1 MENNSGLNE
10 LLSGFSPANRNEWIK
25 AAASEIDGKNP
36 LEALQWHI
44 SGITGLP
51 YYDSENTPKNPF
63 SLTPSDSEFYGAR
76 SWHNLPKI
84 KVLDTQEANQKALH
98 YLADG
103 ADGILFELQDDF
115 SFETLLNNI
124 EWPFCSIGLS
134 LEVITPDFCN
144 QLEKYLEQ
152 KKFDPTSI
160 QGFIH
165 QKTYPHHP
173 QVLHKLVHMLDSYTK
188 ISCIGISSNEQ
199 LVSDQISAMLKKA
212 VETIEQLESEKQ
224 RACAEKIFFAV
235 NLSTD
240 FFIEIA
246 KLKALRMLW
255 HKILSAYGSHLHAKT
270 IHVHA
275 TSEAWISDSFEP
287 HGNMLKATTA
297 GLAAILGG
305 CTSITLIP
313 ADQTDE
319 RLARIARNVSHLLRE
334 ESHINKVAD
343 PTAGS
348 YYLEQ
353 LIHELSESAW
363 KKFLQNVKAS

>member
-1 MENNSGLNE
+1 MENNSGLND
-10 LLSGFSPANRNEWIK
+10 LLSGFSPANRNEWIQ
-25 AAASEIDGKNP
+25 AASSEIDGKNP
-36 LEALQWHI
+36 LEALQWQK

-51 YYDSENTPKNPF
+51 YYDSENTPTNPF
-63 SLTPSDSEFYGAR
+63 SLTPSESEFFGAR

-84 KVLDTQEANQKALH
+84 KVLDAKEANQKALN
-98 YLADG
+98 YLAAG

-124 EWPFCSIGLS
+124 EWPFCSIGFS

-160 QGFIH
+160 QGFIQ

-173 QVLHKLVHMLDSYTK
+173 QVLHKLIHTLDSHKK
-188 ISCIGISSNEQ
+188 IQCISISTNEQ
-199 LVSDQISAMLKKA
+199 LVPDQISDMLIKA
-212 VETIEQLESEKQ
+212 VETLDLLESKSQ
-224 RACAEKIFFAV
+224 TTGAEQIFFTV

-240 FFIEIA
+240 FIIEIA
-246 KLKALRMLW
+246 KLKVLRMLW
-255 HKILSAYGSHLHAKT
+255 HKIMNAYGSTLQSQS
-270 IHVHA
+270 IRIHA
-275 TSEAWISDSFEP
+275 TCEAWISESFEP

-305 CTSITLIP
+305 CTSITLTP
-313 ADQTDE
+313 ADETDA
-319 RLARIARNVSHLLRE
+319 RLTRIAQNVSHILRE

-353 LIHELSESAW
+353 LIQELSESAW
-363 KKFLQNVKAS
+363 KKFLQNVKTA

>member
-1 MENNSGLNE
+1 MENNSGLND

-25 AAASEIDGKNP
+25 AASSEIDGKNP
-36 LEALQWHI
+36 LEALQWHK

-51 YYDSENTPKNPF
+51 YYDTENTPTNPF
-63 SLTPSDSEFYGAR
+63 SLTPSDSEFFGAR

-84 KVLDTQEANQKALH
+84 KVLDAKEANQKALH
-98 YLADG
+98 YLSAG

-115 SFETLLNNI
+115 SLETLLNNI
-124 EWPFCSIGLS
+124 EWPFCSMGFTLDA
-134 LEVITPDFCN
+134 ITSDFCD

-160 QGFIH
+160 QGFIK

-173 QVLHKLVHMLDSYTK
+173 QVLHKLIHTLDSYKK
-188 ISCIGISSNEQ
+188 IQCISISSNEQ
-199 LVSDQISAMLKKA
+199 LASDQISDMLIKA
-212 VETIEQLESEKQ
+212 VETLDQLETKKQ
-224 RACAEKIFFAV
+224 PSSAEQIFFTV
-235 NLSTD
+235 SLSTD

-246 KLKALRMLW
+246 KLKVLRMLW
-255 HKILSAYGSHLHAKT
+255 HKILNTYGSTLQSQSIR
-270 IHVHA
+270 IHT
-275 TSEAWISDSFEP
+275 TSEAWISESFEP
-287 HGNMLKATTA
+287 HGNLLKATTA

-305 CTSITLIP
+305 CTSITFMP
-313 ADQTDE
+313 ADEADE
-319 RLARIARNVSHLLRE
+319 RLARIARNVSHILRE

-353 LIHELSESAW
+353 LIQELSESVW
-363 KKFLQNVKAS
+363 KKFLQKFNAS